1 MAADQDLL
9 GVGVHL
15 DDDGTV
21 VVVLTFGEGSDQQ
34 VGFVPQEAA
43 LVGAAIINA
52 AAQAANIEIEIDG
65 LTDEQRT
72 VGITNIRN
80 RYSAGTN

>member
-1 MAADQDLL
+1 MTADQDLL

-15 DDDGTV
+15 DDDGVV
-21 VVVLTFGEGSDQQ
+21 VVVLTFGEDSDQQ

-52 AAQAANIEIEIDG
+52 AAQAANIEVEIADMA
-65 LTDEQRT
+65 DEQRA